1 MARIHGNPPI
11 AITQIIRFFACL
23 ASSQH
28 ARHLGRICGPGPP
41 CYSPRVSTPVIVSP
55 SASAADAQLVRG
67 IGLSGATLLVVG
79 SVIGSGIFLTTGV
92 MAQEL
97 PSTTLVLAAWAAGG
111 LLAMAGGLTYA
122 EMGSMYPRSGGLYVY
137 LTEAYGPIPGFLF
150 GWACLLVIL
159 TGSVAAVAVGFAE
172 YFSYFFPAL
181 GTDRIILSLAMPW
194 GPWTISAGQVVAAAS
209 IAMITGINYVG
220 IRQGNLTNTVLTVAK
235 VGGLVALPVLALAYA
250 RVEPVF
256 TPIVPPDTL
265 RPLAS
270 FGVIMIAV
278 MWTYEGWYYVAFAA
292 GEIKDAARNVPRAL
306 IFGTLIL
313 TTIYLAVNLAYVQSL
328 TIAEMSGVVRI
339 AEKAVTS
346 LVGPVGAALVAGSVV
361 ISTFGCN
368 VAGIIA
374 SSRTCFAMA
383 ADRRFFPQAAR
394 VHPQYHTPHVALV
407 ITSAWSA
414 FLTLTGGYEALFT
427 YVTFASV
434 LFGTLGGVAIFVLRR
449 RRPDVPRPYR
459 ALGYPLVPALYVLG
473 SFALVWNTLVERPTA
488 SVAGL
493 GLVALGLPAYF
504 YWSRSGR

>member
-1 MARIHGNPPI
+1 MSTPDIP
-11 AITQIIRFFACL
+11 
-23 ASSQH
+23 S
-28 ARHLGRICGPGPP
+28 PGP
-41 CYSPRVSTPVIVSP
+41 
-55 SASAADAQLVRG
+55 ASAADAQLVRG

-92 MAQEL
+92 MVQEL
-97 PSTTLVLAAWAAGG
+97 PSTTLILVAWVAGG
-111 LLAMAGGLTYA
+111 LLALAGGLTYA

-137 LTEAYGPIPGFLF
+137 LTEAYGPVPGFLF

-181 GTDRIILSLAMPW
+181 GTDRVLATLAMPW
-194 GPWTISAGQVVAAAS
+194 GAWTLSAGQVVAASS
-209 IAMITGINYVG
+209 IAVITGINYAG
-220 IRQGNLTNTVLTVAK
+220 IRHGNLTNTVLTAAK
-235 VGGLVALPVLALAYA
+235 VAGLVALPLLAIAYA
-250 RVEPVF
+250 RVEPAL
-256 TPIVPPDTL
+256 TPIVPAGTL
-265 RPLAS
+265 RPFAS

-306 IFGTLIL
+306 IYGTMIL
-313 TTIYLAVNLAYVQSL
+313 AAIYVAVNLAYVGSL

-339 AEKAVTS
+339 AEKAVTA

-394 VHPQYHTPHVALV
+394 VHPEYHTPHVALI
-407 ITSAWSA
+407 ITSAWSM

-427 YVTFASV
+427 
-434 LFGTLGGVAIFVLRR
+434 
-449 RRPDVPRPYR
+449 
-459 ALGYPLVPALYVLG
+459 
-473 SFALVWNTLVERPTA
+473 
-488 SVAGL
+488 
-493 GLVALGLPAYF
+493 
-504 YWSRSGR
+504 

>member
-1 MARIHGNPPI
+1 M
-11 AITQIIRFFACL
+11 
-23 ASSQH
+23 
-28 ARHLGRICGPGPP
+28 
-41 CYSPRVSTPVIVSP
+41 
-55 SASAADAQLVRG
+55 RG

-92 MAQEL
+92 MIQEL
-97 PSTTLVLAAWAAGG
+97 PSASLVLVAWVAGG

-137 LTEAYGPIPGFLF
+137 LSEAYGPVPGFLF

-159 TGSVAAVAVGFAE
+159 TGSVAAVAIGFAE

-181 GTDRIILSLAMPW
+181 GTDRVLVALAMPW
-194 GPWTISAGQVVAAAS
+194 GMWTISAGQVVAAS
-209 IAMITGINYVG
+209 TIMVITSINYVG
-220 IRQGNLTNTVLTVAK
+220 VRQGNLANAVLTAAK
-235 VGGLVALPVLALAYA
+235 VGGLVALPLLAIAYA
-250 RVEPVF
+250 RVAPQLTPV
-256 TPIVPPDTL
+256 VPPDTL

-306 IFGTLIL
+306 ILGTVIL
-313 TTIYLAVNLAYVQSL
+313 ATIYVAVNLAYVQSL
-328 TIAEMSGVVRI
+328 TVAEMSGVVRI
-339 AEKAVTS
+339 AEKAVTA
-346 LVGPVGAALVAGSVV
+346 LVGPAGAALVAGSVV

-394 VHPQYHTPHVALV
+394 VHPEYHTPHVALL
-407 ITSAWSA
+407 ITSGWSA

-434 LFGTLGGVAIFVLRR
+434 LFGTLGGVAIFILRF

-459 ALGYPLVPALYVLG
+459 ALGYPVVPALYVLG
-473 SFALVWNTLVERPTA
+473 SFALVWNTLVERPTE
-488 SVAGL
+488 SIAGL
-493 GLVALGLPAYF
+493 GLVALGLPFYV
-504 YWSRSGR
+504 YWSRTGR